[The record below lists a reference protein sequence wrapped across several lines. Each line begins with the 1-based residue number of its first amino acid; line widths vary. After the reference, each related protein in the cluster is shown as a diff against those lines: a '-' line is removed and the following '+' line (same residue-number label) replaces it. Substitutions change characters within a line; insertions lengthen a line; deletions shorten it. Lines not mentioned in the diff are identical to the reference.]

1 MKKKIFLIITIFIV
15 LAGIG
20 TGIYFYLNRLETTAF
35 TATEEQWLQKNKND
49 VVDFYMPSDIAGLT
63 YMGKGVFFD
72 FLNGLSK
79 KTGLKFNATAY
90 KVTNDVKDKAYS
102 IELVD
107 KIADNQILILKDNYT
122 LITFDSAIY
131 TNIEDIKGLKIGIL
145 ADDEIDV
152 RKYLSGSN
160 IEYKIYNSIDELSQA
175 LNENDGEIDGIIGLR
190 SLFLDEIL
198 THDLHVVYHIGE
210 IKKSYVLT
218 LNGEETLNNIVKKYY
233 NSWSNNL
240 EMSYNNNLLETYFD
254 YKNITEKEKT
264 TLREKAY
271 VYAFINN
278 GAYDAI
284 KSGKLTGIN
293 YTIIKAFAE
302 FANVDM
308 EYKNEYSKMTDL
320 VNAYNKGE
328 IDFFFGN
335 NSAEYVIDTYETSA
349 PIDSE
354 IVILSNVSYSN
365 NVNSIYSLLDKRV
378 NVISGSKIEKHLKDN
393 GIKVVGH
400 NSIKDLIKSLKTNS
414 IVAID
419 LENYEY
425 YKTEQLAHYKIDY
438 IFSLEDNYNYVIN
451 AKNKVFAELFNFY
464 LEYTYV
470 EALINNGYKNVFTVS
485 STETYLLIAVVTLSF
500 ILLVQFF
507 HNTKK
512 VLVFFKKRK
521 RKTLT
526 KDEKIRYIDSLTSLK
541 NRAYLNT
548 NIEKWDSS
556 EVYPQIIIV
565 IDLNN
570 VAYINDNFGHEEG
583 DKVITEAAN
592 ILIQTQPTKT
602 DILRTDG
609 NEFLIYMVEH
619 DEKQAVSYI
628 RKLNKELKELTHGFG
643 AAIGYSII
651 NDGIKTIDDAINEAT
666 LDMRTNKEAM
676 TEE

>member
-1 MKKKIFLIITIFIV
+1 MKKKIFLIITAIII

-20 TGIYFYLNRLETTAF
+20 TGLYFYFNPIENTAF
-35 TATEEQWLQKNKND
+35 SATEEQWLQKNKND

-79 KTGLKFNATAY
+79 KTGLTFNATAY
-90 KVTNDVKDKAYS
+90 KVMNNVSEKAYS

-107 KIADNQILILKDNYT
+107 NINNNQILIFKDSYAI
-122 LITFDSAIY
+122 ITVEDNIY
-131 TNIEDIKGLKIGIL
+131 TNISEINHLKIGIL
-145 ADDEIDV
+145 AEEEESIK
-152 RKYLSGSN
+152 KYLNTAN
-160 IEYKIYNSIDELSQA
+160 IEYKTYTSIDELSQA
-175 LNENDGEIDGIIGLR
+175 ILAEEKEINGVIGLR
-190 SLFLDEIL
+190 TLFLDEIL
-198 THDLHVVYHIGE
+198 SGDLHLAYHIDE
-210 IKKSYVLT
+210 MKKSYVLT
-218 LNGEETLNNIVKKYY
+218 LNGDETLNNIIKKYY
-233 NSWSNNL
+233 NSWNSNL
-240 EMSYNNNLLETYFD
+240 ETSYNNNLLETYFD
-254 YKNITEKEKT
+254 FKEVTEKEKV

-278 GAYDAI
+278 GAYDTT
-284 KSGKLTGIN
+284 KGGKLTGIN
-293 YTIIKAFAE
+293 YSIIKSFAE

-308 EYKNEYSKMTDL
+308 EYKKEYTNIDSL
-320 VNAYNKGE
+320 VSSYNKGE

-335 NSAEYVIDTYETSA
+335 NVSEYAIDTYETAA
-349 PIDSE
+349 PVESRV
-354 IVILSNVSYSN
+354 VILSSINYPN
-365 NVNSIYSLLDKRV
+365 NVNSIYSLLDKKV
-378 NVISGSKIEKHLKDN
+378 NVITDSKIEKSLKDA
-393 GIKVVGH
+393 GIRVVGH
-400 NSIKDLIKSLKTNS
+400 NSIKDLVNSLKTNS

-425 YKTEQLAHYKIDY
+425 YKTDELAYFKIDY
-438 IFSLEDNYNYVIN
+438 IYLLDDNYNYIIN
-451 AKNKVFAELFNFY
+451 GKNKVFGELFNFY
-464 LEYTYV
+464 LEYTSI
-470 EALINNGYKNVFTVS
+470 ETLINNGYKNVFTINEK
-485 STETYLLIAVVTLSF
+485 ETYLLIAIVVLAFLTL
-500 ILLVQFF
+500 IQFL
-507 HNTKK
+507 HNTRN
-512 VLVFFKKRK
+512 VLLFFKKKK

-541 NRAYLNT
+541 NRAYLNA

-619 DEKQAVSYI
+619 DEKQAVAYI
-628 RKLNKELKELTHGFG
+628 RKLNKELKELSHGFG

-651 NDGIKTIDDAINEAT
+651 NDAIKTIDDAINEAT

>member
-1 MKKKIFLIITIFIV
+1 MKKKIFLIITIFIILV
-15 LAGIG
+15 GIV
-20 TGIYFYLNRLETTAF
+20 TGVYFYFNQIENTAF
-35 TATEEQWLQKNKND
+35 SATEEQWLQKNKND

-79 KTGLKFNATAY
+79 KTGLTFNATAY
-90 KVTNDVKDKAYS
+90 KVMNNVSEKSYS
-102 IELVD
+102 IELVNN
-107 KIADNQILILKDNYT
+107 IAENQILIFNDSFAI
-122 LITFDSAIY
+122 ITFEDNIY
-131 TNIEDIKGLKIGIL
+131 TNISDIHNLKIGIL
-145 ADDEIDV
+145 AENEEEIK
-152 RKYLSGSN
+152 RYLAGAN
-160 IEYKIYNSIDELSQA
+160 IEYKIYNNIDELSQA
-175 LNENDGEIDGIIGLR
+175 ITAEEKEINGIIGLK

-198 THDLHVVYHIGE
+198 NKDLHVAYHIE
-210 IKKSYVLT
+210 EMKKSYVLT
-218 LNGEETLNNIVKKYY
+218 LNGDNTLNSIIKKYY
-233 NSWSNNL
+233 NSWNSKL
-240 EMSYNNNLLETYFD
+240 EASYNNNLLETYFD
-254 YKNITEKEKT
+254 FKGVTEKEKV

-278 GAYDAI
+278 GAYDTV
-284 KSGKLTGIN
+284 KSGKLSGIN
-293 YTIIKAFAE
+293 YSIIKSFAE

-308 EYKNEYSKMTDL
+308 EYKKEYSSIGNL
-320 VNAYNKGE
+320 ISSYNNGE

-335 NSAEYVIDTYETSA
+335 NISEYVIATYETVA
-349 PIDSE
+349 PIESKV
-354 IVILSNVSYSN
+354 VILSSINYSN

-378 NVISGSKIEKHLKDN
+378 NVISGSKIEKNLKDA
-393 GIKVVGH
+393 GIRVVGH
-400 NSIKDLIKSLKTNS
+400 NSIKDLVNSLKTNS
-414 IVAID
+414 IVAMD

-425 YKTEQLAHYKIDY
+425 YKTDELAYFKIDY
-438 IFSLEDNYNYVIN
+438 IYLLNENYNYIIN
-451 AKNKVFAELFNFY
+451 GKNKVFAELFNFY
-464 LEYTYV
+464 LEYASV
-470 EALINNGYKNVFTVS
+470 ETLINNGYKNVFTVNDR
-485 STETYLLIAVVTLSF
+485 ETYLLIAVVVLAL
-500 ILLVQFF
+500 IVLIQFL
-507 HNTKK
+507 HNVRK
-512 VLVFFKKRK
+512 VLLFLKKK
-521 RKTLT
+521 QRKTLT

-541 NRAYLNT
+541 NRAYLNA

-619 DEKQAVSYI
+619 DEKQAVAYI
-628 RKLNKELKELTHGFG
+628 RKLNKELKELSHGFG

-651 NDGIKTIDDAINEAT
+651 NDAIKTIDDAINEAT